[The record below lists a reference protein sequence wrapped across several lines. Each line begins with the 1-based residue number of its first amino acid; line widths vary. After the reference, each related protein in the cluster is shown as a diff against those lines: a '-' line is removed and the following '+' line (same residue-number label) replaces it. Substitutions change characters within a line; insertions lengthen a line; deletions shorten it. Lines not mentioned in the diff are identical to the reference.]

1 MNNLQVTA
9 DKAAMALSIACALH
23 CLLLPV
29 ALIALPAIASL
40 PLADESFH
48 QMLLM
53 GVLPVSLLAV
63 LLGCRQ
69 HRSAGVAGTCLL
81 GLGLLLVAALLGHD
95 LFGERG
101 EKILTVLGSVVVVC
115 GHIQNYRRCQQC

>member
-9 DKAAMALSIACALH
+9 DKAAVVLSIACAVH

-29 ALIALPAIASL
+29 ALIVLPAIATL
-40 PLADESFH
+40 PLGDESFH

-53 GVLPVSLLAV
+53 GVIPVSVVAV

-69 HRSAGVAGTCLL
+69 HRSGWVASTCLA
-81 GLGLLLVAALLGHD
+81 GLGILLFAGIFGHD
-95 LFGERG
+95 LVGESG
-101 EKILTVLGSVVVVC
+101 EKILTVLGAAVVIF